1 MTGCSTLFYEANN
14 ESTLFSRVG
23 LSDQQLKSARD
34 GRDALLEFVKPMLSE
49 IFDMPVKHWIQGS
62 WKNHTLIRPASKF
75 EEFDVDV
82 GLYMIGEGSE
92 AGIDAVDVKNDL
104 HEAILEFCD
113 FKKNASVPVETKDRC
128 ERVVFTNHF
137 HIDLP
142 LYYFDSI
149 AGEAVL
155 ATANGWEHSD
165 PKGFQDW
172 FESAV
177 DQDRRPYVRRMIKY
191 LKSWAA
197 LKALSGKVKLLP
209 SMAFTILVAEFVN
222 MLSCSDDEMD
232 FSNLALQVTNR
243 LDYPHFNRHFPAS

>member
-1 MTGCSTLFYEANN
+1 
-14 ESTLFSRVG
+14 
-23 LSDQQLKSARD
+23 
-34 GRDALLEFVKPMLSE
+34 
-49 IFDMPVKHWIQGS
+49 
-62 WKNHTLIRPASKF
+62 
-75 EEFDVDV
+75 
-82 GLYMIGEGSE
+82 MIGEGSE